1 MNDGMSV
8 LCGMLICAIIIAMVF
23 IFGIKAGAY
32 TVQKEAVERGYMEY
46 NLKTGELD
54 WVKPVG
60 KEI

>member
-1 MNDGMSV
+1 MSDGVSI
-8 LCGMLICAIIIAMVF
+8 LGGILICGIMIAIVF

-60 KEI
+60 VEL